1 MKHTAALVLLFVAA
15 CSRPPSGGGL
25 TGAENPRAAVQRFLA
40 AARAQD
46 MQAISVVWGN
56 TKGPQREQIE
66 RVELEKREQIM
77 IALLRHDQSSI
88 SEPRNA
94 PDGRLTVIVE
104 LKQGARTASPWFTL
118 ARGPSNRWYVE
129 DFDLVTL
136 QNKGFGSKP

>member
-1 MKHTAALVLLFVAA
+1 MKHAIAFVLLLAA
-15 CSRPPSGGGL
+15 CSGAPSGGAL

-56 TKGPQREQIE
+56 AKGPQREQIE
-66 RVELEKREQIM
+66 RAELEKREQIM
-77 IALLRHDQSSI
+77 IALLRHDQATI

-94 PDGRLTVIVE
+94 PDNKVTVIVE
-104 LKQGARTASPWFTL
+104 LKQGVRTAAPWFTV

-129 DFDLVTL
+129 DLDLVTL